1 MRVLQAGGRLG
12 GQVVMLAFTV
22 PGAVITYLTS
32 RKVAPEWT
40 AKQLEDGAKF
50 LADAGMD
57 AGWTLSKPFL
67 KQWLPVF
74 IVILFAVAAWK
85 MLPAMLTTTNA
96 TNKVAT
102 NKTDIVKVTAN
113 KTGIVKVTTWVS
125 FVGVVLGVMLRL
137 SEVTEFAKTMTL
149 PDFPEFPSI
158 TVNPL
163 YVWYAGYIAVALCV
177 VLRILK
183 CCVDGDTARDFK
195 QSDARR
201 YEQQQF
207 EQNLRK
213 KYAERYD

>member
-1 MRVLQAGGRLG
+1 MGRLKA
-12 GQVVMLAFTV
+12 VAATV
-22 PGAVITYLTS
+22 GTLFAIETVKPGWIEEKAQDVS
-32 RKVAPEWT
+32 KWT
-40 AKQLEDGAKF
+40 WKKLFAWAWALF
-50 LADAGMD
+50 
-57 AGWTLSKPFL
+57 KPFVV
-67 KQWLPVF
+67 PVF
-74 IVILFAVAAWK
+74 IVILIAVAAWR
-85 MLPAMLTTTNA
+85 MLPTMLTTMLPTTDTTDT
-96 TNKVAT
+96 TNKVARRR
-102 NKTDIVKVTAN
+102 N

-149 PDFPEFPSI
+149 PKFPSI

>member
-1 MRVLQAGGRLG
+1 MRALQASGR
-12 GQVVMLAFTV
+12 MAMTV
-22 PGAVITYLTS
+22 PGAVAAFFAV
-32 RKVAPEWT
+32 RKVAPGWT
-40 AKQLEDGAKF
+40 EKKVEEVMEAV
-50 LADAGMD
+50 ADAGKD
-57 AGWTLSKPFL
+57 TLWAVLKPLL
-67 KQWLPVF
+67 KQMLPVF
-74 IVILFAVAAWK
+74 IVILFAVAAWR
-85 MLPAMLTTTNA
+85 MLPTTDT
-96 TNKVAT
+96 TNKVARPR
-102 NKTDIVKVTAN
+102 N
-113 KTGIVKVTTWVS
+113 KTGVVKVTTWVS
-125 FVGVVLGVMLRL
+125 FVGVVLGVMLQ
-137 SEVTEFAKTMTL
+137 VTEFAKTMTL
-149 PDFPEFPSI
+149 PDFPEFPSV

>member
-40 AKQLEDGAKF
+40 AKQLEDGAQF
-50 LADAGMD
+50 LADAGKD

-149 PDFPEFPSI
+149 PKFPSI

-177 VLRILK
+177 ACIILK
-183 CCVDGDTARDFK
+183 CYADCK
-195 QSDARR
+195 DAR
-201 YEQQQF
+201 YEEHLDAVCYNKKQRF
-207 EQNLRK
+207 ELYLRK
-213 KYAERYD
+213 KYPERYD